1 MTSMMTDEVNVNHD
15 GLSNSSKV
23 VKFSNL
29 CNLLE
34 RISKSQGAIA
44 KQKLMTRF
52 ISDWRK
58 THKEVHV
65 NDPPV
70 TAPAPV
76 TTADGQTV
84 TGGLSGAS
92 PTILQD
98 SFYPI
103 IRLLLPQSDRER
115 IAYGL
120 KESKLGKHLVE
131 VLSISKD
138 SDDGKKLLN
147 FRVQKNTRTQKG
159 SDFAEVAYYV
169 LKNRC
174 NDDVTMS
181 IWEINKILDE
191 IAVENGKGKEGQKVI
206 DHRLTYLLRH
216 LSALELKWLIRI
228 LLKDLRISLKENSI
242 L

>member
-1 MTSMMTDEVNVNHD
+1 MSATTTASTTTDE
-15 GLSNSSKV
+15 LPNSSKV

-34 RISKSQGAIA
+34 RISKSQGAHA

-58 THKEVHV
+58 THKEIHA

-70 TAPAPV
+70 PAPAPS
-76 TTADGQTV
+76 TTTTTTTTSEGQAANS
-84 TGGLSGAS
+84 LAGAS

-103 IRLLLPQSDRER
+103 LRLLLPQSDRER

-138 SDDGKKLLN
+138 SDDGKKL
-147 FRVQKNTRTQKG
+147 
-159 SDFAEVAYYV
+159 
-169 LKNRC
+169 
-174 NDDVTMS
+174 
-181 IWEINKILDE
+181 
-191 IAVENGKGKEGQKVI
+191 
-206 DHRLTYLLRH
+206 
-216 LSALELKWLIRI
+216 
-228 LLKDLRISLKENSI
+228 
-242 L
+242 

>member
-1 MTSMMTDEVNVNHD
+1 MATNVDEET
-15 GLSNSSKV
+15 LPNSSKV

-65 NDPPV
+65 NDLEVPP
-70 TAPAPV
+70 PPP
-76 TTADGQTV
+76 TTTDGQTT
-84 TGGLSGAS
+84 TGSLSGTAS
-92 PTILQD
+92 GTILQD
-98 SFYPI
+98 SFYSI

-138 SDDGKKLLN
+138 SDDGKKL
-147 FRVQKNTRTQKG
+147 
-159 SDFAEVAYYV
+159 
-169 LKNRC
+169 
-174 NDDVTMS
+174 
-181 IWEINKILDE
+181 
-191 IAVENGKGKEGQKVI
+191 
-206 DHRLTYLLRH
+206 
-216 LSALELKWLIRI
+216 
-228 LLKDLRISLKENSI
+228 
-242 L
+242 

>member
-1 MTSMMTDEVNVNHD
+1 MATTTSADDD
-15 GLSNSSKV
+15 GLPNSSKV

-58 THKEVHV
+58 THKEVHAS
-65 NDPPV
+65 DPV
-70 TAPAPV
+70 DAPPPT
-76 TTADGQTV
+76 TTAEGQAASGSLT
-84 TGGLSGAS
+84 GAS
-92 PTILQD
+92 PIILQD

-103 IRLLLPQSDRER
+103 LRLLLPQSDRER

-138 SDDGKKLLN
+138 SDDGKKL
-147 FRVQKNTRTQKG
+147 
-159 SDFAEVAYYV
+159 
-169 LKNRC
+169 
-174 NDDVTMS
+174 
-181 IWEINKILDE
+181 
-191 IAVENGKGKEGQKVI
+191 
-206 DHRLTYLLRH
+206 
-216 LSALELKWLIRI
+216 
-228 LLKDLRISLKENSI
+228 
-242 L
+242 

>member
-1 MTSMMTDEVNVNHD
+1 MINDE
-15 GLSNSSKV
+15 LPNSSKV

-58 THKEVHV
+58 THKEVHAD
-65 NDPPV
+65 DPA
-70 TAPAPV
+70 TSAPV
-76 TTADGQTV
+76 TTTTEGQAST
-84 TGGLSGAS
+84 TTNNNSLSGAS
-92 PTILQD
+92 PVILQD

-138 SDDGKKLLN
+138 SDDGKKL
-147 FRVQKNTRTQKG
+147 
-159 SDFAEVAYYV
+159 
-169 LKNRC
+169 
-174 NDDVTMS
+174 
-181 IWEINKILDE
+181 
-191 IAVENGKGKEGQKVI
+191 
-206 DHRLTYLLRH
+206 
-216 LSALELKWLIRI
+216 
-228 LLKDLRISLKENSI
+228 
-242 L
+242 

>member
-1 MTSMMTDEVNVNHD
+1 MSTSTSTVDEET
-15 GLSNSSKV
+15 LPNSSKV

-65 NDPPV
+65 NDPEVP
-70 TAPAPV
+70 PPPP
-76 TTADGQTV
+76 TTTTTTDGQPT
-84 TGGLSGAS
+84 TNSLSGAS
-92 PTILQD
+92 ATILRD
-98 SFYPI
+98 SFYSI
-103 IRLLLPQSDRER
+103 LRLLLPQSDRER

-138 SDDGKKLLN
+138 SDDGKKL
-147 FRVQKNTRTQKG
+147 
-159 SDFAEVAYYV
+159 
-169 LKNRC
+169 
-174 NDDVTMS
+174 
-181 IWEINKILDE
+181 
-191 IAVENGKGKEGQKVI
+191 
-206 DHRLTYLLRH
+206 
-216 LSALELKWLIRI
+216 
-228 LLKDLRISLKENSI
+228 
-242 L
+242 

>member
-1 MTSMMTDEVNVNHD
+1 MASTTADD
-15 GLSNSSKV
+15 LSNSSKV

-58 THKEVHV
+58 THKEVHAD
-65 NDPPV
+65 DPPA
-70 TAPAPV
+70 AP
-76 TTADGQTV
+76 TTATTTTEGQSATA
-84 TGGLSGAS
+84 GLSGAS
-92 PTILQD
+92 PIILQD

-103 IRLLLPQSDRER
+103 LRLLLPQSDRER

-138 SDDGKKLLN
+138 SDDGKKL
-147 FRVQKNTRTQKG
+147 
-159 SDFAEVAYYV
+159 YV
-169 LKNRC
+169 
-174 NDDVTMS
+174 T
-181 IWEINKILDE
+181 
-191 IAVENGKGKEGQKVI
+191 
-206 DHRLTYLLRH
+206 
-216 LSALELKWLIRI
+216 ELGE
-228 LLKDLRISLKENSI
+228 SEA
-242 L
+242 

>member
-1 MTSMMTDEVNVNHD
+1 MADEET
-15 GLSNSSKV
+15 LPNSSKV

-65 NDPPV
+65 NDPELP
-70 TAPAPV
+70 TPS
-76 TTADGQTV
+76 TDGQTA
-84 TGGLSGAS
+84 TNSLTGAS
-92 PTILQD
+92 GTILQD
-98 SFYPI
+98 SFYSI
-103 IRLLLPQSDRER
+103 LRLLLPQSDRER

-138 SDDGKKLLN
+138 SDDGKKL
-147 FRVQKNTRTQKG
+147 
-159 SDFAEVAYYV
+159 
-169 LKNRC
+169 
-174 NDDVTMS
+174 
-181 IWEINKILDE
+181 
-191 IAVENGKGKEGQKVI
+191 
-206 DHRLTYLLRH
+206 
-216 LSALELKWLIRI
+216 
-228 LLKDLRISLKENSI
+228 
-242 L
+242 

>member
-1 MTSMMTDEVNVNHD
+1 MSADHASTSSADD
-15 GLSNSSKV
+15 APNSAKV

-44 KQKLMTRF
+44 KQKLMIRF

-58 THKEVHV
+58 THKEVHA
-65 NDPPV
+65 NDPPMAPTIA
-70 TAPAPV
+70 TAA
-76 TTADGQTV
+76 TTATSADGQPTT
-84 TGGLSGAS
+84 TGSLTGAS

-138 SDDGKKLLN
+138 SDDGKKL
-147 FRVQKNTRTQKG
+147 
-159 SDFAEVAYYV
+159 
-169 LKNRC
+169 
-174 NDDVTMS
+174 
-181 IWEINKILDE
+181 
-191 IAVENGKGKEGQKVI
+191 
-206 DHRLTYLLRH
+206 
-216 LSALELKWLIRI
+216 
-228 LLKDLRISLKENSI
+228 
-242 L
+242 

>member
-1 MTSMMTDEVNVNHD
+1 MASVMTDEANIND
-15 GLSNSSKV
+15 ELPNSAKV

-58 THKEVHV
+58 THKEVHI
-65 NDPPV
+65 ND
-70 TAPAPV
+70 APAPTPVAAV
-76 TTADGQTV
+76 TTTEGQTTA

-92 PTILQD
+92 PIIMQD

-138 SDDGKKLLN
+138 SDDGKKL
-147 FRVQKNTRTQKG
+147 
-159 SDFAEVAYYV
+159 
-169 LKNRC
+169 
-174 NDDVTMS
+174 
-181 IWEINKILDE
+181 
-191 IAVENGKGKEGQKVI
+191 
-206 DHRLTYLLRH
+206 
-216 LSALELKWLIRI
+216 
-228 LLKDLRISLKENSI
+228 
-242 L
+242 

>member
-1 MTSMMTDEVNVNHD
+1 MSADQASSAD
-15 GLSNSSKV
+15 DASNSAKV

-44 KQKLMTRF
+44 KQKLMVRF

-58 THKEVHV
+58 THKEVHA

-70 TAPAPV
+70 ATPLVSTATT
-76 TTADGQTV
+76 TTADGQTTA
-84 TGGLSGAS
+84 TGSLTGAS

-103 IRLLLPQSDRER
+103 LRLLLPQADRER

-138 SDDGKKLLN
+138 SDDGKKL
-147 FRVQKNTRTQKG
+147 
-159 SDFAEVAYYV
+159 
-169 LKNRC
+169 
-174 NDDVTMS
+174 
-181 IWEINKILDE
+181 
-191 IAVENGKGKEGQKVI
+191 
-206 DHRLTYLLRH
+206 
-216 LSALELKWLIRI
+216 
-228 LLKDLRISLKENSI
+228 
-242 L
+242 

>member
-1 MTSMMTDEVNVNHD
+1 MSTTTVDD
-15 GLSNSSKV
+15 DALPNSSKV

-65 NDPPV
+65 NDPELP
-70 TAPAPV
+70 PPP
-76 TTADGQTV
+76 TTTDGQST
-84 TGGLSGAS
+84 TNSLSGAS
-92 PTILQD
+92 PTILRD

-103 IRLLLPQSDRER
+103 LRLLLPQSDRER

-138 SDDGKKLLN
+138 SDDGKKL
-147 FRVQKNTRTQKG
+147 
-159 SDFAEVAYYV
+159 
-169 LKNRC
+169 
-174 NDDVTMS
+174 
-181 IWEINKILDE
+181 
-191 IAVENGKGKEGQKVI
+191 
-206 DHRLTYLLRH
+206 
-216 LSALELKWLIRI
+216 
-228 LLKDLRISLKENSI
+228 
-242 L
+242 

>member
-1 MTSMMTDEVNVNHD
+1 MATTTTSSDDD
-15 GLSNSSKV
+15 GLPNSSKV

-58 THKEVHV
+58 THKEVHA
-65 NDPPV
+65 NDPV
-70 TAPAPV
+70 VAAPPP
-76 TTADGQTV
+76 TTEGQATSGSL
-84 TGGLSGAS
+84 TGAS
-92 PTILQD
+92 PVILQD

-103 IRLLLPQSDRER
+103 LRLLLPQSDRER

-138 SDDGKKLLN
+138 SDDGKKL
-147 FRVQKNTRTQKG
+147 
-159 SDFAEVAYYV
+159 
-169 LKNRC
+169 
-174 NDDVTMS
+174 
-181 IWEINKILDE
+181 
-191 IAVENGKGKEGQKVI
+191 
-206 DHRLTYLLRH
+206 
-216 LSALELKWLIRI
+216 
-228 LLKDLRISLKENSI
+228 
-242 L
+242 

>member
-1 MTSMMTDEVNVNHD
+1 MTSTIDDDPNRNDE
-15 GLSNSSKV
+15 LPNSSKV

-44 KQKLMTRF
+44 KQKLMIRF

-58 THKEVHV
+58 THKEVHA
-65 NDPPV
+65 NDPIV
-70 TAPAPV
+70 AVAPPM
-76 TTADGQTV
+76 TTDGQT
-84 TGGLSGAS
+84 TTTTSLSGAS

-103 IRLLLPQSDRER
+103 LRLLVPQSDRER

-138 SDDGKKLLN
+138 SDDGKKL
-147 FRVQKNTRTQKG
+147 
-159 SDFAEVAYYV
+159 
-169 LKNRC
+169 
-174 NDDVTMS
+174 
-181 IWEINKILDE
+181 
-191 IAVENGKGKEGQKVI
+191 
-206 DHRLTYLLRH
+206 
-216 LSALELKWLIRI
+216 
-228 LLKDLRISLKENSI
+228 
-242 L
+242 

>member
-1 MTSMMTDEVNVNHD
+1 MSTNPSNVDEET
-15 GLSNSSKV
+15 LPNSSKV

-65 NDPPV
+65 DDPELP
-70 TAPAPV
+70 TPPPP
-76 TTADGQTV
+76 TTTDGQTA
-84 TGGLSGAS
+84 TNSLTGAS
-92 PTILQD
+92 STILRD
-98 SFYPI
+98 SFYSI
-103 IRLLLPQSDRER
+103 LRLLLPQSDRER

-138 SDDGKKLLN
+138 SDDGKKL
-147 FRVQKNTRTQKG
+147 
-159 SDFAEVAYYV
+159 
-169 LKNRC
+169 
-174 NDDVTMS
+174 
-181 IWEINKILDE
+181 
-191 IAVENGKGKEGQKVI
+191 
-206 DHRLTYLLRH
+206 
-216 LSALELKWLIRI
+216 
-228 LLKDLRISLKENSI
+228 
-242 L
+242 

>member
-1 MTSMMTDEVNVNHD
+1 MSDDHTTNDE
-15 GLSNSSKV
+15 LPNSSKV

-58 THKEVHV
+58 THKEVHA
-65 NDPPV
+65 ND
-70 TAPAPV
+70 APV
-76 TTADGQTV
+76 STTATTTATNDADEQITV
-84 TGGLSGAS
+84 STNNLSGVS

-103 IRLLLPQSDRER
+103 LRLLLPQSDRER

-138 SDDGKKLLN
+138 SDDGKKL
-147 FRVQKNTRTQKG
+147 
-159 SDFAEVAYYV
+159 
-169 LKNRC
+169 
-174 NDDVTMS
+174 
-181 IWEINKILDE
+181 
-191 IAVENGKGKEGQKVI
+191 
-206 DHRLTYLLRH
+206 
-216 LSALELKWLIRI
+216 
-228 LLKDLRISLKENSI
+228 
-242 L
+242 

>member
-1 MTSMMTDEVNVNHD
+1 MATTTIDED
-15 GLSNSSKV
+15 ELPNSSKV

-34 RISKSQGAIA
+34 RISKSQGAIV

-65 NDPPV
+65 NDSVVAPP
-70 TAPAPV
+70 
-76 TTADGQTV
+76 TTTEGQTT
-84 TGGLSGAS
+84 TGSLTGAS
-92 PTILQD
+92 PIILQD

-103 IRLLLPQSDRER
+103 LRLLLPQSDRER

-138 SDDGKKLLN
+138 SDDGKKL
-147 FRVQKNTRTQKG
+147 
-159 SDFAEVAYYV
+159 
-169 LKNRC
+169 
-174 NDDVTMS
+174 
-181 IWEINKILDE
+181 
-191 IAVENGKGKEGQKVI
+191 
-206 DHRLTYLLRH
+206 
-216 LSALELKWLIRI
+216 
-228 LLKDLRISLKENSI
+228 
-242 L
+242 

>member
-1 MTSMMTDEVNVNHD
+1 MSTNPSDEES
-15 GLSNSSKV
+15 LPNSSKV

-65 NDPPV
+65 NDPELPPPTTDPQ
-70 TAPAPV
+70 TA
-76 TTADGQTV
+76 TNSLT
-84 TGGLSGAS
+84 GAS
-92 PTILQD
+92 ATILRD

-103 IRLLLPQSDRER
+103 LRLLLPQSDRER

-138 SDDGKKLLN
+138 SDDGKKL
-147 FRVQKNTRTQKG
+147 
-159 SDFAEVAYYV
+159 
-169 LKNRC
+169 
-174 NDDVTMS
+174 
-181 IWEINKILDE
+181 
-191 IAVENGKGKEGQKVI
+191 
-206 DHRLTYLLRH
+206 
-216 LSALELKWLIRI
+216 
-228 LLKDLRISLKENSI
+228 
-242 L
+242 

>member
-1 MTSMMTDEVNVNHD
+1 MASTVIDEPNLND
-15 GLSNSSKV
+15 EAPNSSKV

-58 THKEVHV
+58 THKEVHA
-65 NDPPV
+65 NDLP
-70 TAPAPV
+70 TPV
-76 TTADGQTV
+76 TTTASTSTTTPTTTNDGQTAAS
-84 TGGLSGAS
+84 GGLSGTS
-92 PTILQD
+92 PVILQD

-138 SDDGKKLLN
+138 SDDGKKL
-147 FRVQKNTRTQKG
+147 
-159 SDFAEVAYYV
+159 
-169 LKNRC
+169 
-174 NDDVTMS
+174 
-181 IWEINKILDE
+181 
-191 IAVENGKGKEGQKVI
+191 
-206 DHRLTYLLRH
+206 
-216 LSALELKWLIRI
+216 
-228 LLKDLRISLKENSI
+228 
-242 L
+242 

>member
-1 MTSMMTDEVNVNHD
+1 MTSTIDDDQNRNDE
-15 GLSNSSKV
+15 LPNSSKV

-44 KQKLMTRF
+44 KQKLMIRF

-58 THKEVHV
+58 THKEVHA
-65 NDPPV
+65 NDPII
-70 TAPAPV
+70 PAPV
-76 TTADGQTV
+76 PPPTTTTDGQTTA
-84 TGGLSGAS
+84 TGSLSGAS

-103 IRLLLPQSDRER
+103 LRLLLPQSDRER

-138 SDDGKKLLN
+138 SDDGKKL
-147 FRVQKNTRTQKG
+147 
-159 SDFAEVAYYV
+159 
-169 LKNRC
+169 
-174 NDDVTMS
+174 
-181 IWEINKILDE
+181 
-191 IAVENGKGKEGQKVI
+191 
-206 DHRLTYLLRH
+206 
-216 LSALELKWLIRI
+216 
-228 LLKDLRISLKENSI
+228 
-242 L
+242 

>member
-1 MTSMMTDEVNVNHD
+1 MSADHATTSSADDTA
-15 GLSNSSKV
+15 NSAKV

-44 KQKLMTRF
+44 KQKLMIRF

-58 THKEVHV
+58 THKEVHA
-65 NDPPV
+65 NDPPMAS
-70 TAPAPV
+70 TIAAAAAA
-76 TTADGQTV
+76 TTADGQSTS
-84 TGGLSGAS
+84 TGSLTGAS

-138 SDDGKKLLN
+138 SDDGKKL
-147 FRVQKNTRTQKG
+147 
-159 SDFAEVAYYV
+159 
-169 LKNRC
+169 
-174 NDDVTMS
+174 
-181 IWEINKILDE
+181 
-191 IAVENGKGKEGQKVI
+191 
-206 DHRLTYLLRH
+206 
-216 LSALELKWLIRI
+216 
-228 LLKDLRISLKENSI
+228 
-242 L
+242 